1 MPVWRSNAPRGSRRG
16 REPWPVGGQAGCGAC
31 LTPLFAINLPELCF
45 GGGVPLLTLAL
56 CMLAE
61 VGRQGQMLWPPR
73 DRKAAH
79 CAALRHDLKK
89 PA

>member
-1 MPVWRSNAPRGSRRG
+1 MPVWRSNAPRGLRRG
-16 REPWPVGGQAGCGAC
+16 REPRPVGGQAGGGAC

-45 GGGVPLLTLAL
+45 GGGVPSLTLAR

-61 VGRQGQMLWPPR
+61 VGRQGQCYGPR
-73 DRKAAH
+73 ATARLRT
-79 CAALRHDLKK
+79 ALRHDLKK